1 MLCDLNSR
9 CRKNFFFFQQKRK
22 DVRLSV
28 FLHGT
33 STKPEDVDNLTYNRA
48 IQLVLNLRDKL
59 ISGIAKFIL
68 KFLQSELSLQEIVK
82 SEENIN
88 ELAAGITVSLY
99 FVFGLATFCVRC
111 FITNFVPLAHF
122 STP

>member
-1 MLCDLNSR
+1 M
-9 CRKNFFFFQQKRK
+9 
-22 DVRLSV
+22 
-28 FLHGT
+28 
-33 STKPEDVDNLTYNRA
+33 
-48 IQLVLNLRDKL
+48 

-88 ELAAGITVSLY
+88 ELAAGITVNLY